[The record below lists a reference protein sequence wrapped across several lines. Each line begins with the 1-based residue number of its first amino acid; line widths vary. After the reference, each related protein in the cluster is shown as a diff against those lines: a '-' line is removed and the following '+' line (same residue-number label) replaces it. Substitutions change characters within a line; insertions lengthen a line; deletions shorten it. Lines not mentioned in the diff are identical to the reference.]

1 MVTVKSS
8 PWMLRGLTHS
18 RLCRRHERAFA
29 RTRRGTGR
37 TQRAILWEFRAS
49 GTNRV
54 LRRKFLKRHFP
65 AGTCPKPECLR
76 PSILLTPPPAP

>member
-29 RTRRGTGR
+29 RTRRGPGGLRGQSFGNLGHLER
-37 TQRAILWEFRAS
+37 T
-49 GTNRV
+49 V
-54 LRRKFLKRHFP
+54 
-65 AGTCPKPECLR
+65 C
-76 PSILLTPPPAP
+76 